1 MDVSKL
7 ITALLSG
14 MKEISVSETVV
25 GAPIRSGSSTIIP
38 VNKVTLGFGTGAAGT
53 RPAAAAHANGLEST
67 AVGGGLTV
75 DPQAFIVVNG
85 EGQAQLLSLKD
96 SRGATVLR
104 AIERWAERGGDA
116 RIEPA
121 VLLRTKDAATLD
133 ALLRIDALKRA
144 GAERIAPNC
153 AVIRPRDLRAIRA
166 AIAAS
171 GLLVDLSG

>member
-1 MDVSKL
+1 MDVAKL

-53 RPAAAAHANGLEST
+53 RPAPAAHANGLEST

-104 AIERWAERGGDA
+104 AIELLPSVLSRLGLPIGEAAEAPVLPPGQGKPESGGD
-116 RIEPA
+116 RE
-121 VLLRTKDAATLD
+121 
-133 ALLRIDALKRA
+133 
-144 GAERIAPNC
+144 
-153 AVIRPRDLRAIRA
+153 
-166 AIAAS
+166 S
-171 GLLVDLSG
+171 

>member
-25 GAPIRSGSSTIIP
+25 GAPIRSGGSTIIP

-53 RPAAAAHANGLEST
+53 RPAPAARASGLEST

-104 AIERWAERGGDA
+104 AFELL
-116 RIEPA
+116 PS
-121 VLLRTKDAATLD
+121 VLSQLGLP
-133 ALLRIDALKRA
+133 I
-144 GAERIAPNC
+144 GES
-153 AVIRPRDLRAIRA
+153 
-166 AIAAS
+166 AAS
-171 GLLVDLSG
+171 PAPALAASDGPAKSDGEHES

>member
-1 MDVSKL
+1 MDVSKI
-7 ITALLSG
+7 ITALLTG

-25 GAPIRSGSSTIIP
+25 GAPIRSGGSTIIP

-53 RPAAAAHANGLEST
+53 RLAPAARANGLEST

-104 AIERWAERGGDA
+104 AFELLPSVLSQLGLPIG
-116 RIEPA
+116 EPA
-121 VLLRTKDAATLD
+121 HAPALPAEDAAAKSD
-133 ALLRIDALKRA
+133 QDR
-144 GAERIAPNC
+144 E
-153 AVIRPRDLRAIRA
+153 
-166 AIAAS
+166 S
-171 GLLVDLSG
+171 

>member
-53 RPAAAAHANGLEST
+53 RPASATHANGLEST

-104 AIERWAERGGDA
+104 AIELLPSVLSQLGLPLGDA
-116 RIEPA
+116 ARSPA
-121 VLLRTKDAATLD
+121 LAADAAKSD
-133 ALLRIDALKRA
+133 
-144 GAERIAPNC
+144 EE
-153 AVIRPRDLRAIRA
+153 
-166 AIAAS
+166 S
-171 GLLVDLSG
+171 GS

>member
-104 AIERWAERGGDA
+104 AIELLPSVLSQLGLPVGDA
-116 RIEPA
+116 ARSPA
-121 VLLRTKDAATLD
+121 LAA
-133 ALLRIDALKRA
+133 
-144 GAERIAPNC
+144 E
-153 AVIRPRDLRAIRA
+153 
-166 AIAAS
+166 AS
-171 GLLVDLSG
+171 KSDEESGS

>member
-25 GAPIRSGSSTIIP
+25 GAPIRSGNSTIIP

-53 RPAAAAHANGLEST
+53 RPTPTAHVNGLEST

-104 AIERWAERGGDA
+104 AIELLPSVLSQLGLPVGEAARALPAEGDAAKSGGDG
-116 RIEPA
+116 E
-121 VLLRTKDAATLD
+121 
-133 ALLRIDALKRA
+133 
-144 GAERIAPNC
+144 
-153 AVIRPRDLRAIRA
+153 
-166 AIAAS
+166 S
-171 GLLVDLSG
+171 